1 LAKVA
6 AISSSQTK
14 SSSNLP
20 LIPKSTDPRAE
31 LFWLLGRIEG
41 QGVEGAKRIAELVID
56 LTAPSTSETTI
67 EGE

>member
-1 LAKVA
+1 MAKPVSTTQAKVN
-6 AISSSQTK
+6 
-14 SSSNLP
+14 SNVP

-56 LTAPSTSETTI
+56 LTAERPALAEV
-67 EGE
+67 EP